1 MSDENRLGFETLVNF
16 DATTLTANFQ
26 AINGTGTTDAFIAFK
41 FYNSG
46 TSLIIFSYNGVDDHD
61 FVPPGGTFIFDVQTN
76 SDGWGNGSGGHKSLP
91 IGTIVSAK
99 TSSNTDRLL
108 MVGYR

>member
-1 MSDENRLGFETLVNF
+1 MADENRLGFETLINF
-16 DATTLTANFQ
+16 DASTLTGTFQ
-26 AINGTGTTDAFIAFK
+26 AINGTGTGEPLVAFK

-46 TSLIIFSYNGVDDHD
+46 SNLVIFTYNGVDEHD

-76 SDGWGNGSGGHKSLP
+76 AVGWGNSSSGYKALP
-91 IGTIVSAK
+91 AGTVISAK
-99 TSSNTDRLL
+99 TSSNTDRLV